1 MFPFMILSTLAFGVC
16 LGRIWDALHAKWK
29 AEEDWAT
36 QQRVAAR
43 IEAIQVGT
51 AMKGVAHARD
61 AHHSV

>member
-43 IEAIQVGT
+43 IEAIQAGT
-51 AMKGVAHARD
+51 KWPTEITREGRKVA
-61 AHHSV
+61 